1 MKEKKPIQK
10 KQTLWLKGYSLTEIL
25 IVLCIIGI
33 LIYLV
38 LPNQTQA
45 VVQAR
50 AIEAKTTLNSLYSY
64 QRNYF
69 FTHAKYADNF
79 EDIGFETEIT
89 IDKGGQAVYR
99 IEIIEASINSFKA
112 RAQSIQDFDGDG
124 NYNTWEIDHKRNL
137 KEVVKD

>member
-1 MKEKKPIQK
+1 MKNIPCKKHEKY
-10 KQTLWLKGYSLTEIL
+10 WLKGYSLTEIL

-50 AIEAKTTLNSLYSY
+50 AIEAKTALNSLYSY
-64 QRNYF
+64 QKNYF
-69 FTHAKYADNF
+69 FTHAKYASNL
-79 EDIGFETEIT
+79 EDIGYETELT

-112 RAQSIQDFDGDG
+112 RALSIQDFDGDG
-124 NYNTWEIDHKRNL
+124 NYNTWEIDHQRNL
-137 KEVVKD
+137 KEVIRD

>member
-1 MKEKKPIQK
+1 MVEKNPHK
-10 KQTLWLKGYSLTEIL
+10 KKKSFWLKGYSLTEIL

-50 AIEAKTTLNSLYSY
+50 SIEAKATLNSLYSY

-79 EDIGFETEIT
+79 EDIGFETELT

-124 NYNTWEIDHKRNL
+124 NYNTWEIDHQRNL
-137 KEVVKD
+137 KEVVRD

>member
-1 MKEKKPIQK
+1 MIKKNPHK
-10 KQTLWLKGYSLTEIL
+10 KKHNLWLKGYSLTEIL

-50 AIEAKTTLNSLYSY
+50 AIEAKTALNSLYSY
-64 QRNYF
+64 EKNYF
-69 FTHAKYADNF
+69 FTHATYSSSL
-79 EDIGFETEIT
+79 EDIGYETELT
-89 IDKGGQAVYR
+89 IDKGGQSVYR